1 MTSTYKFLS
10 KYLILIVLSFFYSK
24 SIFAQDKQPKVAVV
38 LSGGGAKGV
47 AHIAVLK
54 KLDSLNIVPDLIV
67 GTSMGSVVGGLYASG
82 YSADSIQKITER
94 IDWDVLLSG
103 NIDLR
108 NVSVEEKSEFNRYLV
123 DLDLID
129 YKPKVKTS
137 INRLFRP

>member
-10 KYLILIVLSFFYSK
+10 KYLILIVLSLLISN
-24 SIFAQDKQPKVAVV
+24 SIYAQDKEPKVAVV

-94 IDWDVLLSG
+94 IDWDDLLSG

-108 NVSVEEKSEFNRYLV
+108 NVSVEEKVNLTGTW
-123 DLDLID
+123 LIW
-129 YKPKVKTS
+129 
-137 INRLFRP
+137 I

>member
-1 MTSTYKFLS
+1 MT
-10 KYLILIVLSFFYSK
+10 
-24 SIFAQDKQPKVAVV
+24 
-38 LSGGGAKGV
+38 
-47 AHIAVLK
+47 
-54 KLDSLNIVPDLIV
+54 V

-137 INRLFRP
+137 IINDQNLIELLTALTYPVNEIKDFNELPIPFKAVTTDLVNGKEVVVDKVH